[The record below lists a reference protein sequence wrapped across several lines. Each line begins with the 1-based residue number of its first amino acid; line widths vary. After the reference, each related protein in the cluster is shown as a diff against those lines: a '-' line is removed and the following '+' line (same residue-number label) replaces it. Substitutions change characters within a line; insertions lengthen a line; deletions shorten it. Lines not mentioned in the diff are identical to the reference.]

1 MKGMVGMGLERN
13 LNKVEI
19 AYFISEKYRGYV
31 YTNKKYSKEH
41 PTYLN
46 IKIKKRL
53 LQIQNSPITQKADLQ
68 FSSCQLFLFK

>member
-1 MKGMVGMGLERN
+1 MGLERN

-46 IKIKKRL
+46 IKIKNIMFL
-53 LQIQNSPITQKADLQ
+53 LKHDTTNY
-68 FSSCQLFLFK
+68 FNYG

>member
-46 IKIKKRL
+46 IKIKKYHVF
-53 LQIQNSPITQKADLQ
+53 T
-68 FSSCQLFLFK
+68 